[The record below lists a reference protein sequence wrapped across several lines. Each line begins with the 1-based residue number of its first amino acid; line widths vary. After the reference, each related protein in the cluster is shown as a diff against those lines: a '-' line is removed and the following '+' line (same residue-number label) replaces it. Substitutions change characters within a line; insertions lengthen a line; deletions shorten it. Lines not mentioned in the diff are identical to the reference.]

1 MMLRN
6 NLIIFMGL
14 LAVIVW
20 YLLNIFKLLKFNFEI
35 LKKIKLDEDNQELLC
50 QAQVVLLE
58 RILQEFNPIFQI
70 PPQQI

>member
-14 LAVIVW
+14 LAVIAW

-50 QAQVVLLE
+50 QAQVDLLKS
-58 RILQEFNPIFQI
+58 ILQEFNPIFQI

>member
-20 YLLNIFKLLKFNFEI
+20 YLLNIFKLLKFNLEI

-50 QAQVVLLE
+50 QAQVDLLK
-58 RILQEFNPIFQI
+58 RTLQEFNPIFQI